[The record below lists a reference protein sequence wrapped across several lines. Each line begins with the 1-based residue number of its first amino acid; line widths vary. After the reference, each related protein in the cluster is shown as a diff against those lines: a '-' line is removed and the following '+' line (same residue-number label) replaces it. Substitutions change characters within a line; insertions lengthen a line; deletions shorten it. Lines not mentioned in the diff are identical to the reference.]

1 MYLVTLWSECK
12 VWSENTHVFPGATEQ
27 ERTLINERFK
37 SVCICKCKM
46 MSFTQTAKIHL
57 SHIHQLFSL
66 CFLHTHVRVHVRPYR
81 NLTVR
86 SDFLLAARPWFS
98 ITSPFPC
105 PGPGAKQSTTCIKHP
120 WTEPTKR
127 GYYGTSI
134 MASRLFSSRLKFGRT
149 TSLAAEQHV
158 ICEPVW
164 KHVADLSELL
174 FLNRRQL
181 F

>member
-1 MYLVTLWSECK
+1 MRDWRVCAYASARWCHSLKQPKYISVIS
-12 VWSENTHVFPGATEQ
+12 
-27 ERTLINERFK
+27 IN
-37 SVCICKCKM
+37 C
-46 MSFTQTAKIHL
+46 SF
-57 SHIHQLFSL
+57 
-66 CFLHTHVRVHVRPYR
+66 CFLHTHLRVHVRPYR

-86 SDFLLAARPWFS
+86 TDFLLAARPWFS

-105 PGPGAKQSTTCIKHP
+105 PGPGAKQSTTRIKHP
-120 WTEPTKR
+120 QPEPTKR

-181 F
+181 LEQHRCCCNFGSFCNSEKTS